1 MLMETPIKTA
11 SKRKTV
17 GVFLA
22 QISRVWGNEFMA
34 GIEQAAR
41 ENDVNLVCFVGGK
54 PASLVTPGQ
63 MQSSYG
69 LYDLANSNQ
78 FDGLILAADIAHGLT
93 AKEIREFCQA
103 FAPTPMVAH
112 AIDTDGVPQLLADNQ
127 KGMKA
132 IMRHLIEVHGYQR
145 IAFIRGVEGQ
155 IEAEER
161 FRAYQDELNS
171 HNIAYNEK
179 LVVQGDFTPES
190 GRAAIHKLME
200 KRGVRFQAIVAANDR
215 MAFGALE
222 ALQIRGIPV
231 PDTIALTGF
240 DDVRE
245 AQSLGVP
252 LTTVRQSF
260 SELGRDAFERLLQRM
275 EGEKVP
281 PSERV
286 DTDMVIRWSCG
297 CLPET
302 VRYAVAEPREVAKTG
317 RLERK
322 RKAVVTALLSA
333 ANFDSTDPFLDQFKD
348 IFGQMWDIFL
358 KAMQDGEKDGDF
370 LRLTNTVIDMLRR
383 HGRDPG
389 TWHNVI
395 SMLRRYV
402 LSGIGSQ
409 DDMLHAENLFQ
420 QARLLTG
427 ELSQRAQAYNRL
439 QFEQQEDVYQDF
451 GFSMAPAMSLEEI
464 GDAITRSFPQ
474 MGIER
479 WYVMFYSD
487 VTSPAPTSVPP
498 PESYRLLF
506 QYDEKKFEIPAQTT
520 NLGTGSLVPRGKE
533 PRDYRYTAVVMPL
546 SLAHNRFG
554 FMWVE
559 MGPKNWDIYTRIR
572 NLVSSALLRTM
583 LVQQREQ
590 AQMEVER
597 LLEEARERAAELA
610 IAKEAAESVALENE
624 KLFEGEQARRL
635 MTEKLSWASRQLSS
649 LEKVEKVPQ
658 QILEQL
664 KTVLPF
670 DRGIIFLED
679 VNGIPGVAAHYG
691 LSESA
696 PVETLRYVIKE
707 NGGEKDIYDAVAGMK
722 DSIQVGDINSFKG
735 WTQPDWLP
743 KDRSWLG
750 APLFFKDKTMGMM
763 VLARENAW
771 AFNKDDALMVKTF
784 AVQAAIAIE
793 NARLYDQEDRL
804 NQLLNR
810 TAEQQVNELSK
821 AYETLEKL
829 DKNKSNF
836 IQVAAHE
843 LRTPLTVIKG
853 YLGMLRGHSTIQDNE
868 ATLQAVDGVLQ
879 GTNRLHQIVNSM
891 LDVTRLENQVLKPHL
906 EPTPIAPLL
915 RLIQKGYQEDLEA
928 RNLSL
933 NLDGSISDIP
943 SLMVDSEL
951 FKKAL
956 ENVIVN
962 GIKFTPDG
970 GSITVSID
978 PVEDNTLGNCAEIRV
993 QDTGIGIDPPHLD
1006 IIFEKLYQL
1015 GAVELHSS
1023 GRTAFKGGG
1032 PGLGLAIAAGII
1044 KAHGGKIWAES
1055 PGYDEE
1061 KLPGSTFYIRL
1072 PWPREIMDV

>member
-1 MLMETPIKTA
+1 MMTSGKTNK
-11 SKRKTV
+11 KRKTV

-22 QISRVWGNEFMA
+22 QISRVWGKEFMA
-34 GIEQAAR
+34 GIEQAAQ
-41 ENDVNLVCFVGGK
+41 EHDVNLVCFVGGK
-54 PASLVTPGQ
+54 PASLMTPGQ
-63 MQSSYG
+63 LQTSYG
-69 LYDLANSNQ
+69 LYDLVKPEQ
-78 FDGLILAADIAHGLT
+78 IDGLILAADIAHGLT
-93 AKEIREFCQA
+93 PKEIKAFCRT

-112 AIDTDGVPQLLADNQ
+112 AIEADGVPHLLADNQ

-132 IMRHLIEVHGYQR
+132 IMRHLIEVHGYKR
-145 IAFIRGVEGQ
+145 IVFIRGVEGQ

-161 FRAYQDELNS
+161 FQAYQEELKA
-171 HNIAYNEK
+171 HDIPYNEK
-179 LVVQGDFTPES
+179 LVVQGDFTPDS
-190 GRAAIHKLME
+190 GRAAIRTLMD
-200 KRGVRFQAIVAANDR
+200 KRSVRFQAVAAANDR

-222 ALQIRGIPV
+222 ALQLRGVPV

-260 SELGRDAFERLLQRM
+260 SELGRDAFETLIQRM
-275 EGEKVP
+275 EGKQVP
-281 PSERV
+281 HAEVV
-286 DTDMVIRWSCG
+286 DTDLVIRWSCG

-302 VRYAVAEPREVAKTG
+302 VRYAVVEPREVAQTG
-317 RLERK
+317 RLENK
-322 RKAVVTALLSA
+322 RDAAITALLSA
-333 ANFDSTDPFLDQFKD
+333 SNIDSTDPALDQFKD
-348 IFGQMWDIFL
+348 IFGRMWDVFL
-358 KAMQDGEKDGDF
+358 NAMEDSGKDGDF
-370 LRLTNTVIDMLRR
+370 LRITNTAIDLLRR

-389 TWHNVI
+389 TWHSVI

-402 LSGIGSQ
+402 LGGIVNQTS
-409 DDMLHAENLFQ
+409 MLHAENLFQ

-439 QFEQQEDVYQDF
+439 QFEQEEDVYQDF

-464 GDAITRSFPQ
+464 GDAITKNFPN

-487 VTSPAPTSVPP
+487 VTSPAPTTAPP

-506 QYDEKKFEIPAQTT
+506 QYDDKKFKIPAQTT

-533 PRDYRYTAVVMPL
+533 PEDHRYTAVVMPL
-546 SLAHNRFG
+546 SLARNRFG

-559 MGPKNWDIYTRIR
+559 MGPKNWDVYTRIR

-590 AQMEVER
+590 AQTEVER
-597 LLEEARERAAELA
+597 LLEEAHERAAELA
-610 IAKEAAESVALENE
+610 IAKEAAEQVAKENE
-624 KLFEGEQARRL
+624 KLYESEQARHH
-635 MTEKLSWASRQLSS
+635 MTETLARASRQLSS
-649 LEKVEKVPQ
+649 LAKVEKVPQ
-658 QILEQL
+658 QILEQM

-670 DRGIIFLED
+670 DRGVVFLED
-679 VNGIPGVAAHYG
+679 VNGIPGVAAHHG
-691 LSESA
+691 LPESA
-696 PVETLRYVIKE
+696 PVDTLRYFVKGDE
-707 NGGEKDIYDAVAGMK
+707 QDKDMYDAVARMK
-722 DSIQVGDINSFKG
+722 ESIQIGDVNSLKG
-735 WTQPDWLP
+735 WSQPDWLP

-750 APLFFKDKTMGMM
+750 APLYFKDKTMGMM
-763 VLARENAW
+763 ALARKDAW

-821 AYETLEKL
+821 AYDSLAKL
-829 DKNKSNF
+829 DKNKSTF

-853 YLGMLRGHSTIQDNE
+853 YLGMLRGHPTMQDNE
-868 ATLQAVDGVLQ
+868 PLILAVDGVMQ

-906 EPTPIAPLL
+906 EPTPIAPML
-915 RLIQKGYQEDLEA
+915 RLIKKGYQEDLEA
-928 RNLSL
+928 RNMSL
-933 NLDGSISDIP
+933 NLDESISEIP
-943 SLMVDSEL
+943 PLMVDSEL
-951 FKKAL
+951 FQKAL
-956 ENVIVN
+956 DKVIVN
-962 GIKFTPDG
+962 AIKFTPDG
-970 GSITVSID
+970 GSVTVSISS
-978 PVEDNTLGNCAEIRV
+978 VEDDRLGMCAEIHV
-993 QDTGIGIDPPHLD
+993 QDTGIGIDPANLD

-1015 GAVELHSS
+1015 GTVELHSS
-1023 GRTAFKGGG
+1023 GRTSFKGGG

-1044 KAHGGKIWAES
+1044 KAHDGKIWAES
-1055 PGYDEE
+1055 PGSDEA
-1061 KLPGSTFYIRL
+1061 KMPGSTFFIRMPL
-1072 PWPREIMDV
+1072 PKDEADK

>member
-1 MLMETPIKTA
+1 MKMSEKA
-11 SKRKTV
+11 DSKRKTV

-22 QISRVWGNEFMA
+22 QISRVWGKEFMA
-34 GIEQAAR
+34 GIEQAAQ
-41 ENDVNLVCFVGGK
+41 EHDVNLVCFVGGK
-54 PASLVTPGQ
+54 PASLMTPGQ
-63 MQSSYG
+63 LQTSYG
-69 LYDLANSNQ
+69 LYDLVKPEQ
-78 FDGLILAADIAHGLT
+78 IDGLILAADIAHGLT
-93 AKEIREFCQA
+93 PKEIKAFCRT

-112 AIDTDGVPQLLADNQ
+112 AIEADGVPHLLADNQ

-132 IMRHLIEVHGYQR
+132 IMRHLIEVHGYKR

-161 FRAYQDELNS
+161 FRAYQEELKA
-171 HNIAYNEK
+171 HDIPYNEK
-179 LVVQGDFTPES
+179 LVVQGDFTPDS
-190 GRAAIHKLME
+190 GRAAVRTLMD
-200 KRGVRFQAIVAANDR
+200 KRGVRFQAIAAANDR

-222 ALQIRGIPV
+222 ALQMRGIPV

-260 SELGRDAFERLLQRM
+260 SELGRDAFETLIQRM
-275 EGEKVP
+275 DGVQVP
-281 PSERV
+281 HSEVV
-286 DTDMVIRWSCG
+286 DTDLVIRWSCG

-302 VRYAVAEPREVAKTG
+302 VRYAVVAPHEVAQTG
-317 RLERK
+317 RLENK
-322 RKAVVTALLSA
+322 RDAAVTALLSA
-333 ANFDSTDPFLDQFKD
+333 ANLDSTDSALDQFKD
-348 IFGQMWDIFL
+348 IFGRMWDVFL
-358 KAMQDGEKDGDF
+358 NTMQDRNKDGDF
-370 LRLTNTVIDMLRR
+370 LRITNTAIDMLRR
-383 HGRDPG
+383 HGRDPA
-389 TWHNVI
+389 TWHSVI

-402 LSGIGSQ
+402 LGGMVKQ
-409 DDMLHAENLFQ
+409 DSMLHAENLFQ

-439 QFEQQEDVYQDF
+439 QVEQQEDVYQDF

-464 GDAITRSFPQ
+464 GDAITKNFPN
-474 MGIER
+474 MDIER

-487 VTSPAPTSVPP
+487 VTSPTLTTAPP

-506 QYDEKKFEIPAQTT
+506 QYDDKKFEIPAQTT

-533 PRDYRYTAVVMPL
+533 PEDHRYTAVVMPL
-546 SLAHNRFG
+546 SLARNRFG

-559 MGPKNWDIYTRIR
+559 MGPKNWDVYTRIR

-590 AQMEVER
+590 AQLEVER
-597 LLEEARERAAELA
+597 LLDEARERAAELA
-610 IAKEAAESVALENE
+610 ISKEAAESVALENE
-624 KLFEGEQARRL
+624 KLYEGEQGRRL
-635 MTEKLSWASRQLSS
+635 MTEKLARASRQLSS

-670 DRGIIFLED
+670 DRGIVFLED
-679 VNGIPGVAAHYG
+679 VNGIPSVAAHDG
-691 LSESA
+691 LPEFA
-696 PVETLRYVIKE
+696 PVDTLRYIVKADEQIR
-707 NGGEKDIYDAVAGMK
+707 DMYDAVARMK
-722 DSIQVGDINSFKG
+722 ESIQIGDVNSMKG

-750 APLFFKDKTMGMM
+750 APLYFKDKTMGMM
-763 VLARENAW
+763 VLTRKNAW
-771 AFNKDDALMVKTF
+771 AFNKDDTLMVKTF

-810 TAEQQVNELSK
+810 TAEQQVSELSQ
-821 AYETLEKL
+821 AYDTLAKL
-829 DKNKSNF
+829 DKNKSTF

-853 YLGMLRGHSTIQDNE
+853 YLGMLRGHPTMQDNE
-868 ATLQAVDGVLQ
+868 SMILAVDGVMQ

-906 EPTPIAPLL
+906 EPTPIAPML
-915 RLIQKGYQEDLEA
+915 RLIKKGYQEDLEA
-928 RNLSL
+928 RNMSL
-933 NLDGSISDIP
+933 NLDESISELP
-943 SLMVDSEL
+943 PLMVDSEL
-951 FKKAL
+951 FQKAL
-956 ENVIVN
+956 DHIIVN
-962 GIKFTPDG
+962 AIKFTPDD
-970 GSITVSID
+970 GSVTVSIHSVKD
-978 PVEDNTLGNCAEIRV
+978 DRQGMCAEIRV
-993 QDTGIGIDPPHLD
+993 QDTGIGIDQANLD

-1015 GAVELHSS
+1015 GTVELHSS
-1023 GRTAFKGGG
+1023 GRTSFKGGG

-1044 KAHGGKIWAES
+1044 KAHNGKVWVES
-1055 PGYDEE
+1055 PGYDEA
-1061 KLPGSTFYIRL
+1061 KLPGSTFFIRMPL
-1072 PWPREIMDV
+1072 PKDKADE

>member
-1 MLMETPIKTA
+1 MLMMTLKKAGT
-11 SKRKTV
+11 KRKTV

-34 GIEQAAR
+34 GIEQAAK
-41 ENDVNLVCFVGGK
+41 EHDVNLVCFVGGK
-54 PASLVTPGQ
+54 PASLMTPGQ
-63 MQSSYG
+63 LQTSYG
-69 LYDLANSNQ
+69 LYDLAKSNQ
-78 FDGLILAADIAHGLT
+78 FDGLILAADVAHGLT
-93 AKEIREFCQA
+93 PKEIKEFCRT

-112 AIDTDGVPQLLADNQ
+112 AIEADGVPQLLADNR

-132 IMRHLIEVHGYQR
+132 VMRHLIEVHGYKR
-145 IAFIRGVEGQ
+145 IAFIRGMEGQ

-161 FRAYQDELNS
+161 FRAYQDELKA
-171 HNIAYNEK
+171 HGIAYNEK
-179 LVVQGDFTPES
+179 LVIQGDFTPDS
-190 GRAAIHKLME
+190 GRAAIRTLID

-245 AQSLGVP
+245 AQLLGVP

-260 SELGRDAFERLLQRM
+260 SELGRDAFEKLLQRM
-275 EGEKVP
+275 DGKQVP
-281 PSERV
+281 HSEMV
-286 DTDMVIRWSCG
+286 DTDLVIRWSCG

-302 VRYAVAEPREVAKTG
+302 VRYAVVEPREVARTG
-317 RLERK
+317 QLENK
-322 RKAVVTALLSA
+322 REAAITALLSA
-333 ANFDSTDPFLDQFKD
+333 ANFDSTDPLLDQFKD
-348 IFGQMWDIFL
+348 IFGRMWDVFL
-358 KAMQDGEKDGDF
+358 SAMQDSNKDGDF
-370 LRLTNTVIDMLRR
+370 LRLTNTTIDMLRR
-383 HGRDPG
+383 QGRDPG

-402 LSGIGSQ
+402 LGGIVQPDS
-409 DDMLHAENLFQ
+409 MLHAENLFQ

-427 ELSQRAQAYNRL
+427 ELSQRTQAYNRL

-451 GFSMAPAMSLEEI
+451 GFSMAPAMSLDEI
-464 GDAITRSFPQ
+464 GDAITRNFPS

-487 VTSPAPTSVPP
+487 VTSPAPTTAPP

-506 QYDEKKFEIPAQTT
+506 QYDDKKFNIPAQTT

-533 PRDYRYTAVVMPL
+533 PEDYRYTSIVMPL
-546 SLAHNRFG
+546 SLARNRFG
-554 FMWVE
+554 FMWIE
-559 MGPKNWDIYTRIR
+559 KGPKNWDIYTRIR

-597 LLEEARERAAELA
+597 LLDEARERAAELA
-610 IAKEAAESVALENE
+610 ISKEAAESVALENE
-624 KLFEGEQARRL
+624 KLYEGEQVRRL
-635 MTEKLSWASRQLSS
+635 MTEKLARASRQLSS

-664 KTVLPF
+664 RTVLPF
-670 DRGIIFLED
+670 DRGIVFLED
-679 VNGIPGVAAHYG
+679 VNGIPSVAAHHG
-691 LSESA
+691 LPESA
-696 PVETLRYVIKE
+696 PLDSLRYVIK
-707 NGGEKDIYDAVAGMK
+707 GDGQDKDIYDAVARMK

-735 WTQPDWLP
+735 WSQPDWLP
-743 KDRSWLG
+743 EDRSWLG
-750 APLFFKDKTMGMM
+750 APLYFKEKTMGMM
-763 VLARENAW
+763 VLARKDAW

-829 DKNKSNF
+829 DKNKSTF

-853 YLGMLRGHSTIQDNE
+853 YLGMLREHPSMQDNE
-868 ATLQAVDGVLQ
+868 PVLQAVDGVMQ

-891 LDVTRLENQVLKPHL
+891 LDVTRLENQVLKPQL
-906 EPTPIAPLL
+906 QPIPIAPML
-915 RLIQKGYQEDLEA
+915 RLIRKKYLEDLEA
-928 RNLSL
+928 RAITLH
-933 NLDGSISDIP
+933 LDESVSEMP
-943 SLMVDSEL
+943 PLMVDSEL
-951 FKKAL
+951 FQKAL

-970 GSITVSID
+970 GSVTVSID
-978 PVEDNTLGNCAEIRV
+978 SVKDDRHGAYAEIRV
-993 QDTGIGIDPPHLD
+993 QDTGIGIDPPNLD

-1015 GAVELHSS
+1015 GTVELHSS
-1023 GRTAFKGGG
+1023 GRTSFKGGG

-1044 KAHGGKIWAES
+1044 KAHNGKIWAES
-1055 PGYDEE
+1055 SGHDEA
-1061 KLPGSTFYIRL
+1061 KLPGTTFFIRL
-1072 PWPREIMDV
+1072 PMPKEKADD